1 MERPSALPPRFRDPR
16 PLGVGAR
23 GRVLLVSDET
33 RGGDDVALKIFH
45 RKNEEVRNRFPAL
58 RAAAARSPAFGAR
71 LVRLFDWVE
80 GDEWH
85 GFTMATCDGEPL
97 VQALRG
103 PEEEAPVRLV
113 LGQRIESP
121 RFHAP
126 SAHLVAK
133 TRRVFAGLAAAVG
146 SLHDAGFVHGD
157 LRPENVLVDADGA
170 AVLLDLD
177 AARAAGS
184 LPSDDGLVATTWA
197 APELGQD
204 DGSFGPPCDVYSLGT
219 LLFLVLT
226 GDVPFAGSAHDVVL
240 RKGTVSAPRA
250 SFLVPGIPPDLD
262 DLCARMLDRNPA
274 RRATLAEAVAVA
286 ESGPVI

>member
-16 PLGVGAR
+16 PLGIGAR
-23 GRVLLVSDET
+23 GRVILVSDET

-45 RKNEEVRNRFPAL
+45 RRNDEVRSRFPAL
-58 RAAAARSPAFGAR
+58 RAAAAGSAG
-71 LVRLFDWVE
+71 LVRLFDWID
-80 GDEWH
+80 GDDWH

-103 PEEEAPVRLV
+103 PEEDAPARLV

-126 SAHLVAK
+126 SAPLVAR
-133 TRRVFAGLAAAVG
+133 TRRVFAGLAPAVG
-146 SLHDAGFVHGD
+146 RWHHAGFVHGD
-157 LRPENVLVDADGA
+157 LRPENVLLEAEGSPI
-170 AVLLDLD
+170 LLDLD
-177 AARAAGS
+177 AARPPGTR
-184 LPSDDGLVATTWA
+184 DDGLVATTWA

-204 DGSFGPPCDVYSLGT
+204 DGAFSPPCDVYSLGT

-226 GDVPFAGSAHDVVL
+226 GDVPFSGSAHDFVL

-250 SFLVPGIPPDLD
+250 SFLVPGIPDDLD
-262 DLCARMLDRNPA
+262 DLCARMLERNPA
-274 RRATLAEAVAVA
+274 RRATLSEAVAVA
-286 ESGPVI
+286 ESGSVI